1 MALYAQYNDL
11 SPPVIE
17 IKVHP
22 SRPKSKVYT
31 VADVLGCITQ
41 NKLIA
46 SLAISMSILGT
57 NNLTTTVSYLL
68 SMAIYPSFLISQHQ
82 REIIYW
88 LKCVSIGTIS
98 ISTLIMPA
106 LLHRHYQRI
115 IQIKHSIIADK
126 IEYLDASID
135 PSLETPLMNSKPI
148 NITFLFAL
156 FFFPL
161 PIGTLMIEL
170 IDHRSEI
177 DKKVLAALI
186 MTSVNCLMFSSIHQ
200 ITIACYKHYRTTKT
214 KQIRAGEDEDEI
226 STKDDFSRHWNSEGN
241 LSSIE
246 VTL

>member
-1 MALYAQYNDL
+1 MVLYAQYNHP
-11 SPPVIE
+11 SSPVIE
-17 IKVHP
+17 IIVHP
-22 SRPKSKVYT
+22 SRPKSKVYAIT
-31 VADVLGCITQ
+31 DVLGCLTK

-46 SLAISMSILGT
+46 SLAITMSILGT
-57 NNLTTTVSYLL
+57 NNLTTSVSYLL

-82 REIIYW
+82 REIAYW

-135 PSLETPLMNSKPI
+135 PSLETPLINSKPI
-148 NITFLFAL
+148 NIIFLFAL

-161 PIGTLMIEL
+161 PIGTLIVEF
-170 IDHRSEI
+170 ISHQSQI

-186 MTSVNCLMFSSIHQ
+186 ITSINCLTFSSIHQ

-214 KQIRAGEDEDEI
+214 KHIRAGEDEDEM
-226 STKDDFSRHWNSEGN
+226 STRDDFSRHWNSEEN

-246 VTL
+246 MTL